1 MKKLFL
7 LISVIGVLFIVF
19 MFIKGFILL
28 NRASYNHTRNEM
40 YNKGYN
46 SATKSIED
54 GVDPQAM
61 MDQVNTLEMDNFD
74 RGWIDACKEHGAIE
88 KL

>member
-7 LISVIGVLFIVF
+7 LISIIGVLFIVF

-46 SATKSIED
+46 LAEKRIKEGYNSQD
-54 GVDPQAM
+54 LLN
-61 MDQVNTLEMDNFD
+61 QVNTLEMDNFD
-74 RGWIDACKEHGAIE
+74 RGWVDACKEHGAIE
-88 KL
+88 KQ